1 MRLDG
6 SFVTIDTVSPTI
18 TLNGENNTIVALGT
32 SYTDLGATASDLSYA
47 TDRQLDGVGKVDH
60 NEKRNYTI
68 VYTDEDAAGN
78 TATIIRNIIVEGAPS
93 INITLFN
100 IGSSNSDSSYAKAGD
115 TLTIQSSINYTIASY
130 TATILGIPQ
139 SVQNQNSKGF
149 LISEIVP
156 SNLTVEEYA
165 TFSITIIDENGL
177 PNTLTHDDLKSDNV
191 FVDTRSP
198 TVELD
203 PLQISISVNQT
214 LPPITATVQD
224 GDPNYNSTPITI
236 PESNV
241 SASVDIGTVGAY
253 PFTYTAPDDNAGN
266 PGQSATISIIVKN
279 ASADTTTIL
288 SSSVIANAPQSF
300 SDEIIKAEIHDDNGT
315 LNHTLSLDAPT
326 VELDVSDITTLISTT
341 YTTRYSHPLDL
352 IVDDTISARI
362 ESGTVLTFTTDSNH
376 TDFTAKY
383 IQNDGRNDDA
393 VQLGLENVRYNL
405 TNDAI
410 AITFE
415 RVSSSPTVYLRDNTN
430 DPYVNIMLYSGI
442 IGGSV

>member
-1 MRLDG
+1 M
-6 SFVTIDTVSPTI
+6 
-18 TLNGENNTIVALGT
+18 ALGT

-214 LPPITATVQD
+214 LPPI
-224 GDPNYNSTPITI
+224 I
-236 PESNV
+236 PEYNIMFTYGSFVLSRRYTVGDELTRSNV
-241 SASVDIGTVGAY
+241 IAIASLVRLY
-253 PFTYTAPDDNAGN
+253 
-266 PGQSATISIIVKN
+266 
-279 ASADTTTIL
+279 
-288 SSSVIANAPQSF
+288 
-300 SDEIIKAEIHDDNGT
+300 
-315 LNHTLSLDAPT
+315 
-326 VELDVSDITTLISTT
+326 
-341 YTTRYSHPLDL
+341 
-352 IVDDTISARI
+352 
-362 ESGTVLTFTTDSNH
+362 LTF
-376 TDFTAKY
+376 
-383 IQNDGRNDDA
+383 
-393 VQLGLENVRYNL
+393 
-405 TNDAI
+405 
-410 AITFE
+410 
-415 RVSSSPTVYLRDNTN
+415 SSPSCTASSLR
-430 DPYVNIMLYSGI
+430 PSF
-442 IGGSV
+442 